1 MNVTPPWKTA
11 AWICCLFLCS
21 FITGG
26 CSSRQFI
33 NLNIHTEPEGSHL
46 VYRIAKERTER
57 ESPWVYL
64 GVTPFTGV
72 SLIEEGD
79 LESGDKISF
88 KVMRQGY
95 LDQVKEWNG
104 EQFLDE
110 YEESGVIFWTPR
122 LIKSNQ

>member
-46 VYRIAKERTER
+46 VYRIAKEKDGEGI
-57 ESPWVYL
+57 SL
-64 GVTPFTGV
+64 GVSRGNPFYR
-72 SLIEEGD
+72 
-79 LESGDKISF
+79 
-88 KVMRQGY
+88 RQP
-95 LDQVKEWNG
+95 D
-104 EQFLDE
+104 
-110 YEESGVIFWTPR
+110 
-122 LIKSNQ
+122 

>member
-46 VYRIAKERTER
+46 VYRIAKERDPRLSLST
-57 ESPWVYL
+57 VYRTL
-64 GVTPFTGV
+64 GLLSASRFGIYQLAKDV
-72 SLIEEGD
+72 IEENKFND
-79 LESGDKISF
+79 MVKSF
-88 KVMRQGY
+88 G
-95 LDQVKEWNG
+95 
-104 EQFLDE
+104 
-110 YEESGVIFWTPR
+110 
-122 LIKSNQ
+122 